1 MGSSGLGG
9 VSIVLFVIL
18 LVVFV
23 LLSLET
29 MGITQF
35 SPNEL
40 HSVSNRMDTAQANKK
55 MVMLCLSSNHVGEV

>member
-9 VSIVLFVIL
+9 ISVVLFVIL
-18 LVVFV
+18 LVGFV

-40 HSVSNRMDTAQANKK
+40 HSVPDRMEAVQANKK
-55 MVMLCLSSNHVGEV
+55 MVMLC